1 MDIHKYI
8 YIYAVYIYI
17 YIYIAT
23 TAANV
28 NGTASTAS
36 TCYQLLLPATITT
49 VTKEE
54 KTQTAWSQVLAP
66 SVPVMVVQF
75 Y

>member
-8 YIYAVYIYI
+8 YIYAV